1 MDSGSRFKLRG
12 SRLVDTERGL
22 LGLVAGSGANWVEG
36 WSLVWPGLAARPVDR
51 DGSVQKAIEIF
62 IVEENY
68 DDWIL
73 SLRFQSGMFKNYY
86 STIGLNFDRMLR

>member
-1 MDSGSRFKLRG
+1 MLGVLTAQ
-12 SRLVDTERGL
+12 TEG
-22 LGLVAGSGANWVEG
+22 G
-36 WSLVWPGLAARPVDR
+36 

-62 IVEENY
+62 ILEENY
-68 DDWIL
+68 DDWVL